1 MKRLAPLA
9 VLAALMLPATASAKG
24 MLMFDDFPDTK
35 PVGSM
40 IGFTAMANAPGM
52 QPLVEFTNTTTGE
65 TVWTWS
71 SPADLNGLSY
81 GSVRL
86 HSTGPWQ
93 TQVLVGGIPTV
104 LHGDSIAFEVGIG
117 LNESSERPRAFAHV
131 MGLDTVW
138 LARSA
143 A

>member
-1 MKRLAPLA
+1 MRRIASLMAVA
-9 VLAALMLPATASAKG
+9 VLVLPATASAKG
-24 MLMFDDFPDTK
+24 MLMFPDFPDTK

-86 HSTGPWQ
+86 PATGPWQ
-93 TQVLVGGIPTV
+93 TQVLVGGVPTV

-117 LNESSERPRAFAHV
+117 LGESSERPRAFAHV
-131 MGLDTVW
+131 MDLDTVW
-138 LARSA
+138 LAGGA